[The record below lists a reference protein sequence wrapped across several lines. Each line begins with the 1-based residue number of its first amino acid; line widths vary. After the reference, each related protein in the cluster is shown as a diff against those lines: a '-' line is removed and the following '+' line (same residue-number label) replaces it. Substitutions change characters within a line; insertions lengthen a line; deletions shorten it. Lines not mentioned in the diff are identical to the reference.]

1 MKHNAKSLVALPLAI
16 AMGLAAPI
24 AVADPVEEVE
34 GLPRYYEFFMKEGG
48 QVVIAAERERDE
60 QIDLGEAV
68 PVAMDVPVPGFRLP
82 DGFGNVIGLRDYVGK
97 KNIVLTTFRTW
108 W

>member
-1 MKHNAKSLVALPLAI
+1 MKPLSALTLAVAIGLVAPTV
-16 AMGLAAPI
+16 
-24 AVADPVEEVE
+24 VADPVEEVE

-60 QIDLGEAV
+60 DIDRGEAV
-68 PVAMDVPVPGFRLP
+68 PVAMDVPLPEFRLP

-97 KNIVLTTFRTW
+97 KNVVLTTFRTW